1 MRSYLIVGNQT
12 LMGPELAAAI
22 AARTVP
28 GDLPAVHVV
37 VPATPRPGAFTWNED
52 EATADAQG
60 RLDAM
65 LEHLHGLGLDP
76 TGEVGYRDPVEAA
89 RDALRSHPADEIIL
103 STLPTG
109 ISLARPGCPEP
120 PQIRGECARHRRDRR
135 ARTGR
140 DQERLTYW
148 SNLTVLRIVSA
159 ALVRLSNVVPSSEST
174 NIRTTPS
181 LPSRA

>member
-22 AARTVP
+22 AARIVP
-28 GDLPAVHVV
+28 GDPPDVHVV

-52 EATADAQG
+52 EATADAQE

-65 LEHLHGLGLDP
+65 LDHLRGLGLNA

-109 ISLARPGCPEP
+109 ISRWLG
-120 PQIRGECARHRRDRR
+120 QD
-135 ARTGR
+135 
-140 DQERLTYW
+140 
-148 SNLTVLRIVSA
+148 
-159 ALVRLSNVVPSSEST
+159 VPSRLKSAVSVPVVVVTAE
-174 NIRTTPS
+174 
-181 LPSRA
+181 RAPVETKNG

>member
-12 LMGPELAAAI
+12 LMGPELDAAI
-22 AARTVP
+22 AARVAP
-28 GDLPAVHVV
+28 GDPPDLYVV

-65 LEHLHGLGLDP
+65 LEHLKGLGLNA

-89 RDALRSHPADEIIL
+89 RDALRGHPADEIIL

-109 ISLARPGCPEP
+109 ISRWLG
-120 PQIRGECARHRRDRR
+120 QD
-135 ARTGR
+135 
-140 DQERLTYW
+140 
-148 SNLTVLRIVSA
+148 
-159 ALVRLSNVVPSSEST
+159 VPSRLKSAVSVPVVVVTAEHAPIETKSG
-174 NIRTTPS
+174 
-181 LPSRA
+181 

>member
-22 AARTVP
+22 AARIAP
-28 GDLPAVHVV
+28 GDPPDVYVV
-37 VPATPRPGAFTWNED
+37 VPATPRAGAFTWNED

-65 LEHLHGLGLDP
+65 LEHLKGLGLDA

-109 ISLARPGCPEP
+109 ISRWLG
-120 PQIRGECARHRRDRR
+120 QD
-135 ARTGR
+135 
-140 DQERLTYW
+140 
-148 SNLTVLRIVSA
+148 
-159 ALVRLSNVVPSSEST
+159 VPSRLKSAVSVPVVVVTAE
-174 NIRTTPS
+174 
-181 LPSRA
+181 RAPAETKSG

>member
-22 AARTVP
+22 AARNVP
-28 GDLPAVHVV
+28 GDPPTVHVV

-109 ISLARPGCPEP
+109 ISRWLG
-120 PQIRGECARHRRDRR
+120 QD
-135 ARTGR
+135 
-140 DQERLTYW
+140 
-148 SNLTVLRIVSA
+148 
-159 ALVRLSNVVPSSEST
+159 VPSRLKSAVSVPVVVVTAE
-174 NIRTTPS
+174 
-181 LPSRA
+181 RAPVETKSG

>member
-12 LMGPELAAAI
+12 LMGPELDAAI
-22 AARTVP
+22 AERIVP
-28 GDLPAVHVV
+28 GDPPDLYVV

-65 LEHLHGLGLDP
+65 LEHLKGLGLNA

-89 RDALRSHPADEIIL
+89 RDALRSHPAEEIIL

-109 ISLARPGCPEP
+109 ISRWLG
-120 PQIRGECARHRRDRR
+120 QD
-135 ARTGR
+135 
-140 DQERLTYW
+140 
-148 SNLTVLRIVSA
+148 
-159 ALVRLSNVVPSSEST
+159 VPSRLKSAVSVPVVVVTAE
-174 NIRTTPS
+174 
-181 LPSRA
+181 RAPIETKSG

>member
-12 LMGPELAAAI
+12 LMGPELDAAI
-22 AARTVP
+22 AARIVP
-28 GDLPAVHVV
+28 GDPPDVHVV

-65 LEHLHGLGLDP
+65 LEHLKGLGLKA

-109 ISLARPGCPEP
+109 ISRWLG
-120 PQIRGECARHRRDRR
+120 QD
-135 ARTGR
+135 
-140 DQERLTYW
+140 
-148 SNLTVLRIVSA
+148 
-159 ALVRLSNVVPSSEST
+159 VPSRLKSAVSVPVVVVTAE
-174 NIRTTPS
+174 
-181 LPSRA
+181 RAPVETKSG